1 MKYNEIIK
9 KNSNLDTFTTDKKY
23 SVCVLSNVVMS
34 QIQDVLEY
42 FIREK
47 SIPGKVS
54 FGEYDNIVQ
63 ESFKVS
69 DYNLT
74 IIFWEISNYIDG
86 FHYQVEI
93 LGKDKIKD
101 IEKRIINEIDL
112 VFENLKNS
120 SLVLFNKFSS
130 MIFSH
135 KMPFFNELDGMVI
148 RLNDYLSKKKYN
160 NIHLVDINKVISTV
174 GVLNSVDYRF
184 YNSSKVLYTINFF
197 KAYSKLILPYILAAN
212 GKKKKAII
220 LDCDNTLWKGVIGED
235 GFKSINLSPRDPA
248 GKVYHEIQALALS
261 LKKNYGV
268 LLGIC
273 SKNNLSDIEKVF
285 NEHPDMLIRNE
296 DLAIKKVNWNDKAQN
311 LREISE
317 ELNIGL
323 DSIVFIDDSDFE
335 IELIKTK
342 IPQITSIKV
351 PSKIHEYPTLF
362 RDIFSLFFDISKS
375 AEDKIRTEFY
385 KQQNLR
391 SNEKK
396 KTNNIEDF
404 LSSLKLNIKLFVDH
418 KDSVPRMA
426 QMTQKTNQFNL
437 TTKRYTEGDISQF
450 ILNKDYKVFCISVS
464 DKFGDSGITGLC
476 ILKLDR
482 SEKLAIID
490 TFLLSCRVIGR
501 NIEHVFMDTI
511 INKIKKEKIL
521 KIKSSFK
528 KTLKNEQVRKFY
540 DQFGF
545 ELKFKNGKIKDY
557 DVSINNYKHNYKNIN
572 YIKILDEK

>member
-1 MKYNEIIK
+1 
-9 KNSNLDTFTTDKKY
+9 
-23 SVCVLSNVVMS
+23 
-34 QIQDVLEY
+34 
-42 FIREK
+42 
-47 SIPGKVS
+47 
-54 FGEYDNIVQ
+54 
-63 ESFKVS
+63 
-69 DYNLT
+69 
-74 IIFWEISNYIDG
+74 
-86 FHYQVEI
+86 
-93 LGKDKIKD
+93 
-101 IEKRIINEIDL
+101 
-112 VFENLKNS
+112 
-120 SLVLFNKFSS
+120 
-130 MIFSH
+130 
-135 KMPFFNELDGMVI
+135 
-148 RLNDYLSKKKYN
+148 
-160 NIHLVDINKVISTV
+160 
-174 GVLNSVDYRF
+174 
-184 YNSSKVLYTINFF
+184 
-197 KAYSKLILPYILAAN
+197 
-212 GKKKKAII
+212 
-220 LDCDNTLWKGVIGED
+220 
-235 GFKSINLSPRDPA
+235 
-248 GKVYHEIQALALS
+248 
-261 LKKNYGV
+261 
-268 LLGIC
+268 
-273 SKNNLSDIEKVF
+273 
-285 NEHPDMLIRNE
+285 MLIRNE

-545 ELKFKNGKIKDY
+545 ELKFENGKIKDY